1 MNKIKSSLS
10 VARTTYTNWL
20 FSSRIII
27 MGFVFMFMYSYVIDP
42 MLKYSDYY
50 NTPLNVLE
58 PFTAIVNNKYSLP
71 LVIFGFLVMIAD
83 FPRLDDFSTF
93 LIFRTGRFVWAF
105 GQIIFLIFS
114 GMTYILFILFSS
126 MICVASKSF
135 ILNAW
140 SLAAR
145 YAADTDDIIVL
156 MYPFA
161 RIDLSVLNQVR
172 PYSAVIHGVLLVLMF
187 ILAVGLVQMLFAVM
201 QKKVISVFLN
211 LLMCALGLVLIVA
224 DVNLKWIFPISNAVY
239 GWHYDDYLN
248 ETNVPITF
256 SYVYFI
262 VFDVIIGIIL
272 INIVKRCS
280 FHITGGTE

>member
-1 MNKIKSSLS
+1 MKKIKSCLS

-20 FSSRIII
+20 FSSRILIF
-27 MGFVFMFMYSYVIDP
+27 GFIFMFMYTYVIEP
-42 MLKYSDYY
+42 MLEFSDYF

-114 GMTYILFILFSS
+114 GITYILFILLSS
-126 MICVASKSF
+126 MLCVASKSF

-140 SLAAR
+140 SLVAR
-145 YAADTDDIIVL
+145 YATDSDDIIVA
-156 MYPFA
+156 MNPFA
-161 RIDLSVLNQVR
+161 KIDLSVLNQVR
-172 PYSAVIHGVLLVLMF
+172 PYNAVIHGVLLALMF
-187 ILAVGLVQMLFAVM
+187 ILVVGLIQLLFAVM
-201 QKKVISVFLN
+201 EKKVISVFIN
-211 LLMCALGLVLIVA
+211 LLMCALGLVLLVA
-224 DVNLKWIFPISNAVY
+224 DVKLKWLFPISNAVY
-239 GWHYDDYLN
+239 GWHYDAYFN
-248 ETNVPITF
+248 KTNVPITF
-256 SYVYFI
+256 SYMYFL

-272 INIVKRCS
+272 LNVVKRCS